1 MGINDPESYI
11 IFTIFQSAFYLALIF
26 SILSKEESTDLNP
39 KASKEGL
46 QNITL
51 LFFGIMLIISMTLYL
66 LSKQDKYQNEDK
78 KKPGEQFYLVFTII
92 NSIIVGIS
100 IPFVIYYI
108 KNSDSTSSKA

>member
-1 MGINDPESYI
+1 
-11 IFTIFQSAFYLALIF
+11 
-26 SILSKEESTDLNP
+26 
-39 KASKEGL
+39 
-46 QNITL
+46 
-51 LFFGIMLIISMTLYL
+51 MLIISITLYL

-78 KKPGEQFYLVFTII
+78 KKPGEDFYLVFTII